1 MNSIYKN
8 IKSVLQELKPK
19 YADVIISRFG
29 IDTDSKTLEAIG
41 KRYGITRERV
51 RQIEEKALSILQNK
65 RITDFLKNDFNLT
78 KNFLEREGKVL
89 PEYYLIE
96 NYGEGDKKA
105 GALILLLHL
114 NHDFYRHSGN
124 KSIYPHWHISK
135 IEQEKAISEILAL
148 EKELERNKELFNEK
162 ELFNLL
168 SHPNFLKLSK
178 RILKGPLGKY
188 GLSHWSEISPHGM
201 KDKAYLVLKK
211 YNKPMHF
218 RDITENIIKFY
229 IGRKALEQTVH
240 NELIKDSRF
249 ILVGRGIYALNSW
262 GYEPGNVKTV
272 IAKVLKNS
280 KKPLSKEEIIND
292 VLKNRFVKASTII
305 LNLNNNREF
314 VKMKDGKYELNP
326 KVKSL

>member
-19 YADVIISRFG
+19 YADIIVSRFG

-51 RQIEEKALSILQNK
+51 RQIEEKALSILRNK
-65 RITDFLKNDFNLT
+65 RIKNILKGDFDLT
-78 KNFLEREGKVL
+78 KELLESEGKVL

-96 NYGEGDKKA
+96 NYGGGGKK
-105 GALILLLHL
+105 GGTLVLLLYL
-114 NHDFYRHSGN
+114 GDDFYRHSGN
-124 KSIYPHWHISK
+124 KSIYPHWHINK

-148 EKELERNKELFNEK
+148 EEKLESKK

-188 GLSHWSEISPHGM
+188 GLSHWSEISPRGM

-218 RDITENIIKFY
+218 RDITKNINKFY

-240 NELIKDSRF
+240 NELIKDPRF

-272 IAKVLKNS
+272 ITKVLKNS
-280 KKPLSKEEIIND
+280 KNPLNKEEIID
-292 VLKNRFVKASTII
+292 YVLKNRLVKPSTII

-314 VKMKDGKYELNP
+314 VKMKDGKYKLLN
-326 KVKSL
+326 

>member
-1 MNSIYKN
+1 MNNIYKN
-8 IKSVLQELKPK
+8 IKAVLQELKPK

-51 RQIEEKALSILQNK
+51 RQIEEKALSILRNK
-65 RITDFLKNDFNLT
+65 KIKNALKGDFDLT
-78 KNFLEREGKVL
+78 KEILEREGSVL

-96 NYGEGDKKA
+96 NYGGGGKKG
-105 GALILLLHL
+105 GALILLLYL
-114 NHDFYRHSGN
+114 GDDFYRHSGN
-124 KSIYPHWHISK
+124 KSIYPHWHINK

-148 EKELERNKELFNEK
+148 EKELESKKELFIEK

-178 RILKGPLGKY
+178 KILKGPLGKY
-188 GLSHWSEISPHGM
+188 GLSNWSEISPRGM

-218 RDITENIIKFY
+218 RDIAENINKLY
-229 IGRKALEQTVH
+229 LGRLALEQTVH
-240 NELIKDSRF
+240 NELIKDPRF

-272 IAKVLKNS
+272 IIKALENS
-280 KKPLSKEEIIND
+280 KKPLSKEEIIDN
-292 VLKNRFVKASTII
+292 VLKNRLVKSSTIT

-314 VKMKDGKYELNP
+314 VKMKDGKYKLSS
-326 KVKSL
+326 K